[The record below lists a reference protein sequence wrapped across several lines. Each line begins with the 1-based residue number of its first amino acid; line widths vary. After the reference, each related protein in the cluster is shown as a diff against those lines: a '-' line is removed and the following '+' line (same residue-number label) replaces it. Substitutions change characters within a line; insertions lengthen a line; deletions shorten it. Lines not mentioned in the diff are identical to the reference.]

1 MTKEEPRIVVDRLWG
16 ASKARALADAAR
28 RQETLAQ
35 KTARNITRGTEKL
48 IERRVDWMIADGLF
62 FWLILLISVLFLIAV

>member
-35 KTARNITRGTEKL
+35 KTARITHGAEKL
-48 IERRVDWMIADGLF
+48 IDRRVGWMIADGLF
-62 FWLILLISVLFLIAV
+62 FWLILLISVLFIVAV